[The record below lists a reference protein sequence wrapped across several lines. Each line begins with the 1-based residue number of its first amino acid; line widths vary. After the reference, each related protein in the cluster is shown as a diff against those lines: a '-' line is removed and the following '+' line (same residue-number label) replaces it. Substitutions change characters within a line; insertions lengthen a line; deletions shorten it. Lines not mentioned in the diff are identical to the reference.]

1 MRHANDEEEL
11 LKLFIKFL
19 ENITKQK
26 GNDMKVYYNH
36 DEDESLFE
44 EYAAEI
50 ASILG
55 VLPSSIDGFAFA
67 MFCDEPRYTPQE
79 AATEYLNVTFKLN
92 P

>member
-26 GNDMKVYYNH
+26 GNDMCNH
-36 DEDESLFE
+36 VDEDESLFE